1 MSAYRSGDRIVLVPC
16 FKETAPFPIWVED
29 VESLAVAGT
38 GVSDTDLGSLAIELL
53 RNQRPREFEKVMRG
67 PEYQRRTAARRRALC
82 KAFDVKTVAA
92 WLDGCKRVHGSA
104 RGDEV
109 TFTPWPRQGKRE
121 AWTGNGVYKEASGQL
136 SDPQEEGAALR
147 HMLAFELTPE
157 P

>member
-1 MSAYRSGDRIVLVPC
+1 VVRSTSGGLPPGGEPSA
-16 FKETAPFPIWVED
+16 
-29 VESLAVAGT
+29 
-38 GVSDTDLGSLAIELL
+38 
-53 RNQRPREFEKVMRG
+53 
-67 PEYQRRTAARRRALC
+67 

-109 TFTPWPRQGKRE
+109 TFTPWRRQGKRE

-136 SDPQEEGAALR
+136 SDPQEVGAALR

>member
-82 KAFDVKTVAA
+82 KGIRREDSRGVAGR
-92 WLDGCKRVHGSA
+92 LQESP
-104 RGDEV
+104 RGQPV
-109 TFTPWPRQGKRE
+109 VMK
-121 AWTGNGVYKEASGQL
+121 
-136 SDPQEEGAALR
+136 
-147 HMLAFELTPE
+147 
-157 P
+157 